1 MHANLPRI
9 AKRWERDYA
18 NGGIMRLA
26 QGGRIGFRLGAAA
39 TGGMKGT
46 SDRGMST
53 GDVSGGKSGNG
64 NGGPDTRDDRFRTQR
79 PKSKYTAVQAGTL
92 SDPREKKDY
101 FEQSWTGPSRFLGL
115 GGGYKNLNVPGDTA
129 GGHQSRFGLGSL
141 LRGAASMF
149 GGIPGRVGSMLSR
162 IDPRQLRGKNPDGS
176 WRTQKQYNEDRQA
189 RRDQKRMSY
198 LSDRKSRGLG
208 YGRQAYSDLIDAKI
222 KDPFQEALNRDLQIN
237 PETTQFAT
245 THLQSLANKQALINK
260 LSAQNYNY
268 GSTPFDPSQGGIMNI
283 PQSKAS
289 MPDFMWSSPQFTEGL
304 DNSMYGGDRY
314 LVGSKDGTRYYT
326 GDRFPEGHPDMPSEY
341 GITRYDFDNARDFPL
356 KGTFD
361 KDAWEYNQPEE
372 WQTQEFPVREDF
384 LPQEKMTSSITQTG
398 KPMINDAW
406 RWNRW

>member
-1 MHANLPRI
+1 MPFKSEKQRRYLWANEPEI
-9 AKRWERDYA
+9 ARDWTDRYGA
-18 NGGIMRLA
+18 RGGGIMRLGFYNGGPGPGG
-26 QGGRIGFRLGAAA
+26 QGARGQA
-39 TGGMKGT
+39 TQNP
-46 SDRGMST
+46 
-53 GDVSGGKSGNG
+53 GKAPSRS
-64 NGGPDTRDDRFRTQR
+64 GPDTRDDRFRTQR
-79 PKSKYTAVQAGTL
+79 PQSKYTAVQAGTL

-283 PQSKAS
+283 PQGRSLGEIVMEARRK
-289 MPDFMWSSPQFTEGL
+289 SPT
-304 DNSMYGGDRY
+304 
-314 LVGSKDGTRYYT
+314 SKDVPLKSWP
-326 GDRFPEGHPDMPSEY
+326 RFS
-341 GITRYDFDNARDFPL
+341 RDFPL

-372 WQTQEFPVREDF
+372 WQTQEFPVREYF
-384 LPQEKMTSSITQTG
+384 LPQEKTTSSITQTG